1 MHRAVDITE
10 NFYGTHNQHDEIS
23 QEVEIMTTQDPKEL
37 LKQKHKLDEQK
48 RQFTNFARS
57 VSEHGEA
64 EAGQEFSID
73 RVPDDQNRMKSVE
86 NRQD

>member
-1 MHRAVDITE
+1 
-10 NFYGTHNQHDEIS
+10 
-23 QEVEIMTTQDPKEL
+23 MTNQDPREL
-37 LKQKHKLDEQK
+37 LKQKRELDEHK
-48 RQFTNFARS
+48 RQFTNFARGACGQ
-57 VSEHGEA
+57 GEI